1 MKLATIRDGAS
12 TKAVRIDGDQAV
24 DLGVPDVGAVLARD
38 DWQSWAAAAD
48 GPRRPVD
55 GLDYA
60 PLILRPDKVLCVGLN
75 YRSHILETGNQ
86 VPTHPTL
93 FSKFT
98 SALIGANDDVAMPP
112 ESEKVDWEAELTVVI
127 GKRGRRIP
135 QERAADYIAGYTIM
149 NDVSIRD
156 FQMRTAQWLQGK
168 SWESS
173 TPLGPWLVTSD
184 ESPGPSREISCE
196 VNGEQKQKADTAD
209 LVFDPGR
216 ARRVRVD
223 HPHARAGRRDR
234 DGHTGRRGHAVGH
247 VPRRWRRDGDAD
259 RRPGGVPERLPSG
272 SGLSQTS
279 GLPGSSPS
287 RVRP

>member
-48 GPRRPVD
+48 GSRRSVD

-60 PLILRPDKVLCVGLN
+60 PLIIRPDKVLCVGLN

-98 SALIGANDDVAMPP
+98 SALIGANDVVVMPP
-112 ESEKVDWEAELTVVI
+112 ESQKVDWEAELTVVI

-135 QERAADYIAGYTIM
+135 TDRAAEHIAGYTIM
-149 NDVSIRD
+149 NDVSMRD

-168 SWESS
+168 SWEAS

-184 ESPGPSREISCE
+184 ESPGPNREISCE

-209 LVFDPGR
+209 LVFDP
-216 ARRVRVD
+216 AALV
-223 HPHARAGRRDR
+223 AYASII
-234 DGHTGRRGHAVGH
+234 HTLE
-247 VPRRWRRDGDAD
+247 PGDVIATGT
-259 RRPGGVPERLPSG
+259 PGGVGMPSG
-272 SGLSQTS
+272 TFLDDGALMVTRIAGL
-279 GLPGSSPS
+279 GECRNVCRREGG
-287 RVRP
+287 